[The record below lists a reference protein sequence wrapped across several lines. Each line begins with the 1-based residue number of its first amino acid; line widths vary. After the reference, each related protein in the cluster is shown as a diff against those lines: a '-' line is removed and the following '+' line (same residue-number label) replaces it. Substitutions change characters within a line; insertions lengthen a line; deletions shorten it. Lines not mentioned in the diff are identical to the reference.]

1 MAKVSLIDAPAEKN
15 LRVVD
20 VQAGKDIRQH
30 LGIMGIHINDI
41 IIKQNWAKW
50 GPVLILNKSNSN
62 AKIAVGRGLAEKIYV
77 EF

>member
-1 MAKVSLIDAPAEKN
+1 MAKVSLIEAPAERN
-15 LRVVD
+15 LKVID

-30 LGIMGIHINDI
+30 LAILGIHINDI

-50 GPVLILNKSNSN
+50 GPVLILNRSNGNSKV
-62 AKIAVGRGLAEKIYV
+62 AIGRGLADKIFV